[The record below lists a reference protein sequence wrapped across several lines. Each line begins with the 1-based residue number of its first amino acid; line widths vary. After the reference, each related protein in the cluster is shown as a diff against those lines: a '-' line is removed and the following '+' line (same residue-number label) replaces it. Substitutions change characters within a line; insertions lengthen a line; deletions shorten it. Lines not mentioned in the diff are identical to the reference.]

1 MTSLSQLREFVTF
14 AKYLNISKAADV
26 LFTSQSNLSKHLKQL
41 DCDLGVNLTIKK
53 GNRTYLTDEGAHFL
67 SGIQSI
73 LSDYDQLV
81 EECQLI
87 KNNEFI
93 KLVLQDPPFS
103 DCACGSFYELVS
115 SIQRESKMIN
125 IDFVHEKFNDRQAL
139 LSNDEMHLL
148 LEYHCKDMEAIAESY
163 AQKNIFAAQIS
174 EEPIVVWGKRFLFEG
189 ATELDLAKF
198 KELSIMQSSDAS
210 SPMSTLIQELSN
222 VLGFSPKL
230 FVSPARSAA
239 QYYYSGHKR
248 SVFLLPQSYA
258 TKEVFT
264 SRNDMQVIPIS
275 GDAIPCRGIALIN
288 AKGKHYDFLKPL
300 VEAAAI
306 K

>member
-1 MTSLSQLREFVTF
+1 MVSLTQLHEFVTF
-14 AKYLNISKAADV
+14 AKYLNISKAADA

-41 DCDLGVNLTIKK
+41 DCDLGVNLTSKK
-53 GNRTYLTDEGAHFL
+53 GNRIYLTDEGAHFL

-81 EECQLI
+81 EECKLI
-87 KNNEFI
+87 QKNEFV
-93 KLVLQDPPFS
+93 KLTLQDPPFS
-103 DCACGSFYELVS
+103 DRACGAFYELVS
-115 SIQRESKMIN
+115 SIQRESKTVN
-125 IDFVHEKFNDRQAL
+125 IDFVHEKFNDRQSL
-139 LSNDEMHLL
+139 LVNDEMHLL
-148 LEYHCKDMEAIAESY
+148 LEYHCGDMGAIAENYSKKGIL
-163 AQKNIFAAQIS
+163 AVQIS
-174 EEPIVVWGKRFLFEG
+174 KEPIVVWGKRFVFEG
-189 ATELDLAKF
+189 ASEIDPIKF

-210 SPMSTLIQELSN
+210 SPMNTLIQEVPS

-248 SVFLLPQSYA
+248 SVFLLPQSYV

-264 SRNDMQVIPIS
+264 SRNDMQAVPIA
-275 GDAIPCRGIALIN
+275 GDAITCRGVALISK
-288 AKGKHYDFLKPL
+288 KGKHYDFLKPL

-306 K
+306 E